1 MLTAQQHICYSGQE
15 NTVEYTTVRK
25 FAYIY
30 THSCTR
36 KEKKANEIKTQYKGN
51 LHSW

>member
-1 MLTAQQHICYSGQE
+1 MCSPLNNIFAIPDKK

-25 FAYIY
+25 F
-30 THSCTR
+30 TCTC
-36 KEKKANEIKTQYKGN
+36 KEKETNEIKSKYKGN